1 MYASDTA
8 RLKSSPSSFS
18 DPASESSEETQT
30 SYLKEILSVLGTVKR
45 PGSFSFGGIADLPHP
60 SLEIR
65 GVDGKIGLPLC
76 QSQAKDIIEECT
88 RAPFGR
94 GEKTIVDTS
103 VRCTWQL
110 EPEQFSIGNPL
121 WSAKLDA
128 LVDQVKVELGFIGT
142 QTVVAELY
150 KLLLYE
156 PGGFF
161 KVCSVHV
168 QFLVDCHLSF
178 ISLMCHIPP
187 PPPPPPPLRSLFSI
201 TLQSCMTEFD
211 RVRWQIV

>member
-1 MYASDTA
+1 MDDFLKHAALAAILKGLPSTRRSSSSNSDSICSKETPT
-8 RLKSSPSSFS
+8 PSYF
-18 DPASESSEETQT
+18 E
-30 SYLKEILSVLGTVKR
+30 EILSVLGTVKR
-45 PGSFSFGGIADLPHP
+45 PGSFAFGGIADIPHP
-60 SLEIR
+60 GLEIR

-161 KVCSVHV
+161 KVVYVLNLGGGGGCMN
-168 QFLVDCHLSF
+168 LED
-178 ISLMCHIPP
+178 SL
-187 PPPPPPPLRSLFSI
+187 R
-201 TLQSCMTEFD
+201 
-211 RVRWQIV
+211 